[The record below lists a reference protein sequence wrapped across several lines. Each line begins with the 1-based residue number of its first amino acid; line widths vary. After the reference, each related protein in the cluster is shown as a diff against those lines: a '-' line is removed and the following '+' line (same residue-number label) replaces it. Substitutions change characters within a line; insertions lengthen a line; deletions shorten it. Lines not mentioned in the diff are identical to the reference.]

1 MGKKKTE
8 FAAILQADPANCA
21 VAIRRTTDDFWFVEL
36 TIVSTGVTE
45 ELLTAR
51 GTVKS
56 WRNLADAIYFVQTT
70 CPGCE
75 KVSVEVGPWKFV
87 RQTEKITPQ

>member
-21 VAIRRTTDDFWFVEL
+21 VAIRRTTDGFWFVEL
-36 TIVSTGVTE
+36 TVISTGVTD

-51 GTVKS
+51 GTAKS
-56 WRNLADAIYFVQTT
+56 WRNLADAVSFVQAT
-70 CPGCE
+70 CLGCE
-75 KVSVEVGPWKFV
+75 QVTLEVGPWNFV
-87 RQTEKITPQ
+87 RKTEKVTAQ